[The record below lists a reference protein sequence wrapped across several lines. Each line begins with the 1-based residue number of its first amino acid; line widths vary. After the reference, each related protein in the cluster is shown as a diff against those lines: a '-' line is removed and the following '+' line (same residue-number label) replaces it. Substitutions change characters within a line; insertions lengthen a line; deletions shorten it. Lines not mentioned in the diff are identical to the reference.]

1 MLTSKAHQ
9 IYIQPNPVGNPCL
22 IITDESEQAGNPPS
36 KRGCGPVKSDRGAG
50 CRKRVQPI
58 DTIEWFGHSGY
69 TTTIDFGVITPL
81 AACETK
87 VTITSTSPNDTWISG
102 GVYKLNAKDG
112 ERYKYTISVT
122 DGTGV
127 SISEDP
133 QIIVD
138 GG

>member
-1 MLTSKAHQ
+1 MSASKAHQ

-22 IITDESEQAGNPPS
+22 IITDESEQANDAPFRRGN
-36 KRGCGPVKSDRGAG
+36 GPVKSDRGAG

-69 TTTIDFGVITPL
+69 TTTIDFGAITPL
-81 AACETK
+81 AGCDTK
-87 VTITSTSPNDTWISG
+87 VTITSTTPNNTWISG
-102 GVYKLNAKDG
+102 GVFDLDANDG
-112 ERYKYTISVT
+112 ERYKYTVTVT